1 MTMKASKS
9 LQNRS
14 ALITGSSQGIG
25 RTIAEE
31 FLRQGASVAL
41 CARDAALLA
50 QTAAALGP
58 WAGPGQR
65 IVARACDVS
74 RKDQVESLVGWAVEE
89 LPGLD
94 ILVNSAGIY
103 GPKGPLEDND
113 WDDWVRT
120 IEIDLLGAALLFRG
134 IIPHLKKRGSGKIIQ
149 LSGGGATAPL
159 ARISAY
165 AASKA
170 GVVRLVE
177 TLAVELGP
185 HHIEI
190 NSIAPGALN
199 TRMLDEVLAAG
210 PQAVG
215 EAFYQ
220 RALQQKETGGAP
232 LGRGAELAV
241 FLASRAS
248 DGITGRLISAVWDQ
262 WEELAEHRDE
272 LASSDIFTLR
282 RILPGDRG
290 KAWK

>member
-1 MTMKASKS
+1 MARS
-9 LQNRS
+9 LENRS
-14 ALITGSSQGIG
+14 ALITGASQGIG

-41 CARDAALLA
+41 CARDATMLA
-50 QTAAALGP
+50 QTAASLAPLL
-58 WAGPGQR
+58 GPGQR
-65 IVARACDVS
+65 IRARPCDVS
-74 RKDQVESLVGWAVEE
+74 SKEQVATLVEWAVAD
-89 LPGLD
+89 LPELD

-103 GPKGPLEDND
+103 GPKGPLEEND
-113 WDDWVRT
+113 WDEWVRT

-134 IIPHLKKRGSGKIIQ
+134 IIPHLKARGAGKIIQ

-159 ARISAY
+159 PRISAY

-170 GVVRLVE
+170 AVVRLVE
-177 TLAVELGP
+177 TLAIELAP
-185 HHIEI
+185 HHIDV

-199 TRMLDEVLAAG
+199 TRMLDEVLRAG

-215 EAFYQ
+215 EEFYKK
-220 RALQQKETGGAP
+220 ALAQKETGGAP
-232 LGRGAELAV
+232 LSRGAALAV

-262 WEELAEHRDE
+262 WEELPLHRDE
-272 LASSDIFTLR
+272 LAKSDIYTLR
-282 RILPGDRG
+282 RILPAERG